1 MGFLLIC
8 RSFQYSQEWIRC
20 FLITA
25 AASVVPGV
33 IVFLLNKIFAPMV
46 GSVISLVIC
55 LVTAVIIYL
64 VLLIVLRAFKDGEL
78 EEMAGGRILTM
89 LAGLLHFS

>member
-1 MGFLLIC
+1 
-8 RSFQYSQEWIRC
+8 
-20 FLITA
+20 
-25 AASVVPGV
+25 
-33 IVFLLNKIFAPMV
+33 MV